1 MRFIPA
7 GLFPGLL
14 LTGISLLAFI
24 LLLIVTHRKKAS
36 VPAPRVSAGNTPSFL
51 PPEPP
56 KGELTD
62 DVTLTDLLATDEP
75 EAPPESK

>member
-1 MRFIPA
+1 M
-7 GLFPGLL
+7 G
-14 LTGISLLAFI
+14 
-24 LLLIVTHRKKAS
+24 
-36 VPAPRVSAGNTPSFL
+36 VPAPRVSGGNTPSFL

-62 DVTLTDLLATDEP
+62 DVTLTDLLAVDEP